1 MWKHY
6 LIGIAVSL
14 VAGWLFLSAVPLD
27 EMGRAMKAMDPI
39 YIIPNLFFYLLSYVI
54 RAWRWQFLMRPIANV
69 KFRPLFSALMI
80 GFLGNNLL
88 PAHLGEFARAYV
100 LGRSE
105 NVSKSATFATVV
117 LERVYDGLTVL
128 FLLMIVLLFMDL
140 PEGAVEGTVLTADVL
155 RLSGWAGLV
164 LFGGL
169 MVFLQFFRWQ
179 RAGAMKFCAFFLK
192 PLPSR
197 LAERILGM
205 LDAFADGLALARP
218 LDLLWIGLTS
228 LGVWLALGAWA
239 WSMLPAF
246 GLNLG
251 LMAGLLVEVITALAL
266 LIPTAPAFVG
276 TFHLAAAAS
285 IAFMGAPVAV
295 AGSYAM
301 VLWIIHFV
309 STTTLGLYYL
319 WREGLG
325 WKALTGKGEESDT
338 NQAA

>member
-6 LIGIAVSL
+6 LIGIIISVT
-14 VAGWLFLSAVPLD
+14 AGWFFLRAVPLD
-27 EMGRAMKAMDPI
+27 QMGQAMKAMDPI
-39 YIIPNLFFYLLSYVI
+39 YLLPNLAFYLLSYVI
-54 RAWRWQFLMRPIANV
+54 RAWRWHFLMRPVARV
-69 KFRPLFSALMI
+69 KFKPLFSALMI

-88 PAHLGEFARAYV
+88 PAHLGEFVRAYV

-128 FLLMIVLLFMDL
+128 FLLMLVLIFMDL
-140 PEGAVEGTVLTADVL
+140 PQGSVDGTVLTAGTL
-155 RLSGWAGLV
+155 RAAGWAGLA

-179 RAGAMKFCAFFLK
+179 RAGAMKVCRFCLR
-192 PLPSR
+192 PLPEG
-197 LAERILGM
+197 LAGKALGM

-239 WSMLPAF
+239 WCMFPAF
-246 GLNLG
+246 GLSLG
-251 LMAGLLVEVITALAL
+251 FMAGLLMEVVMALAL
-266 LIPTAPAFVG
+266 LIPSAPAFIG
-276 TFHLAAAAS
+276 TFHLAAAATLS
-285 IAFMGAPVAV
+285 FMGASGAV

-301 VLWIIHFV
+301 VLWMVHFV
-309 STTTLGLYYL
+309 STSAMGLYYL
-319 WREGLG
+319 WRQGLG
-325 WKALTGKGEESDT
+325 WRALTGKE
-338 NQAA
+338 A